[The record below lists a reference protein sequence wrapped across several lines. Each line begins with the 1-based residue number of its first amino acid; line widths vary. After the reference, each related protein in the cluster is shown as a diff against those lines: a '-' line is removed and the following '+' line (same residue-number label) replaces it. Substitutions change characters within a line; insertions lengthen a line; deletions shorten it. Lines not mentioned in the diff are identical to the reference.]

1 MYGDPLAA
9 YYTRSPRYSS
19 QLGGRQGVRGQVDAL
34 LNELQI
40 PATLDADGDWNLTN
54 DAGNFTL
61 FVRESDQRVVVRQVF
76 NRLASN
82 LKKHAGLMHALLL
95 MNLDNEGAC
104 FASQDATGGGY
115 VIVLTGQKPYDR
127 LNREELLELLGAA
140 FKLSNAVRPRG
151 GGRGGSVRRPDRASP
166 GPRHCRRR
174 RGSRYRRRP
183 SPSPPPGRRTG
194 TPDPHGQAR
203 LRYWDGS
210 ALHCSTRPDGSGGA
224 RAQAPGRPRRAD
236 AG

>member
-140 FKLSNAVRPRG
+140 FKLSTQF
-151 GGRGGSVRRPDRASP
+151 DRAVAGEADP
-166 GPRHCRRR
+166 FADPTAPPQGPAL
-174 RGSRYRRRP
+174 
-183 SPSPPPGRRTG
+183 PPPTG
-194 TPDPHGQAR
+194 QPLPPPPEPQSAAWPPDWYPDPHGQAR

-210 ALHCSTRPDGSGGA
+210 GWTQHTA
-224 RAQAPGRPRRAD
+224 
-236 AG
+236 